1 MSAASSPVGAKSG
14 GSDKKGIGKGIGK
27 GKRGGKAGSTAAERK
42 CGSYV
47 AKLLKQEC
55 PGVGVSSRALAV
67 ICSLVEL
74 HEQKLTQQAIR
85 ACKVSKKNTL
95 GEEHVKGGAIAVLPL
110 QLAQSQNA
118 KAAKLLADVDK
129 LAKASKA
136 SKSAKGAKAS
146 ADAEATA
153 DKDDGDAQ

>member
-1 MSAASSPVGAKSG
+1 MSAISSPVETKSG
-14 GSDKKGIGKGIGK
+14 GARGKGAGKGIGK
-27 GKRGGKAGSTAAERK
+27 GTKGGKTGSTAAERK

-47 AKLLKQEC
+47 SKLLKQEC
-55 PGVGVSSRALAV
+55 PGVGMSSRALAV

-95 GEEHVKGGAIAVLPL
+95 GEEHVKGGAVAILPL

-118 KAAKLLADVDK
+118 KADKLMAAVDK

-136 SKSAKGAKAS
+136 SKSVKS
-146 ADAEATA
+146 SAEALADTA
-153 DKDDGDAQ
+153 EDGSAA